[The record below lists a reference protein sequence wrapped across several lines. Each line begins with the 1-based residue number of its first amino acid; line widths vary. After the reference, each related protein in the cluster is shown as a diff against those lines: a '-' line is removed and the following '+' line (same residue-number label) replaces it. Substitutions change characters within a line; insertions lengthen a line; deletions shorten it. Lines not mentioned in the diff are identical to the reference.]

1 MKKKSKILKIITFV
15 AITITMIFII
25 TNSSFAINF
34 DPNNERWRP
43 DSTTSAQGADRVL
56 EIGND
61 VVGVIQLVGSFISV
75 GVLVVLGIKY
85 MMGSVEERAEYKK
98 AMLPYFIGAIM
109 LFAIT
114 NILSI
119 VMSIVQ
125 GGGLA

>member
-1 MKKKSKILKIITFV
+1 MNKKSKILKIMFFI
-15 AITITMIFII
+15 ILTILMIFTISN
-25 TNSSFAINF
+25 TSQAIKF
-34 DPNNERWRP
+34 DPNNWAP
-43 DSTTSAQGADRVL
+43 NSTTSAQGADRVL

>member
-1 MKKKSKILKIITFV
+1 MNKKGKILKIMFFI
-15 AITITMIFII
+15 ILTILMIFTISN
-25 TNSSFAINF
+25 TSQAIQFN
-34 DPNNERWRP
+34 PNNWAP

>member
-1 MKKKSKILKIITFV
+1 MNKKGKILKIMFFI
-15 AITITMIFII
+15 ILTILMIFTISN
-25 TNSSFAINF
+25 TSQAIKF
-34 DPNNERWRP
+34 DPNNWAP
-43 DSTTSAQGADRVL
+43 NSTTSAQGANRVL

-125 GGGLA
+125 GGGLE

>member
-1 MKKKSKILKIITFV
+1 MNKKGKILKIMFFI
-15 AITITMIFII
+15 ILTILMIFTISN
-25 TNSSFAINF
+25 TSQAIKF
-34 DPNNERWRP
+34 DPNNWAP
-43 DSTTSAQGADRVL
+43 NSTTSAQGANRVL

>member
-1 MKKKSKILKIITFV
+1 MNKKGKILKIMFFI
-15 AITITMIFII
+15 ILGILMIFTISN
-25 TNSSFAINF
+25 TSQAIKF
-34 DPNNERWRP
+34 DPNNWAP
-43 DSTTSAQGADRVL
+43 NSTTSAQGANRVL